1 MKEKKV
7 TELFKP
13 AEKKEKKEKKPKA
26 VKTKKEK
33 TEKPNL
39 KKILKGKKSKDA
51 LEIMNNMRTSIM
63 ARIMRLTM
71 ISFCVIVLCLGS
83 VGIGSLYSLSSNK
96 VYDSGANLVEISE
109 NIMNNELEFLSSS
122 LNAAEPNPNGD
133 NTFTS
138 IFMYGDDCGYDY
150 SAIDD
155 IVSGME
161 SYTTAFSPIMRA
173 QNGKK
178 VILVIRKRGN
188 DTILGEVEH
197 DYFSAALAPLKVSE
211 TDIGLIADDNGNI
224 LLDTNSWAE
233 AEIHLSTDLY
243 LTEFTGNVDDGNLF
257 IHDYK
262 SRAINNNSRML
273 YTYKN
278 VDGYN
283 YNILYGTDYNAAFK
297 QFMSASVI
305 ILIMIIVLGS
315 LGIYLSRKVAHLIS
329 SKINDVTVR
338 LIELSAGDL
347 SSPVKDNNRGDETE
361 VLTNTIKKTLGI
373 LSSYINDIDYVL
385 NELSIGNLT
394 VQSDV
399 EYIGDFS
406 QIKVSLAN
414 ICDELKQ
421 TMQEILDASDQLH
434 SSSGSL
440 AASAQ
445 LIAQNATEEAAGIEK
460 INDMTGDINNQ
471 VRNTA
476 QHTQKASELLDVVVK
491 RVNNGSKIIGNMNEA
506 MKEIETSSSAIE
518 KVIKLI
524 EDISFQTNILALNA
538 AVEAASA
545 GEAGKGFAV
554 VAEEVRR
561 LAAKSADAAQNTM
574 ELITKSVEAVRKG
587 SAFAAETDESFKTI
601 NSSILD
607 FNVLMTKINEAT
619 DVQSESINNINTG
632 LEQITS
638 AIQSN
643 SATAEECAA
652 ASEQLKSQADSLSN
666 QIAKFKLD

>member
-1 MKEKKV
+1 MKERKL
-7 TELFKP
+7 TSFFKP
-13 AEKKEKKEKKPKA
+13 VEKKEKKEKLE
-26 VKTKKEK
+26 KTKIKK
-33 TEKPNL
+33 TSKKQNPKL
-39 KKILKGKKSKDA
+39 KKRKHAID
-51 LEIMNNMRTSIM
+51 EMNDMRTSLM
-63 ARIMRLTM
+63 SRIMRLTM

-96 VYDSGANLVEISE
+96 IHDSGINLVEISE
-109 NIMNNELEFLSSS
+109 NIMNNQLEFLSSS
-122 LNAAEPNPNGD
+122 LNTAEPNPNGD
-133 NTFTS
+133 NTFTA

-150 SAIDD
+150 SEIDD
-155 IVSGME
+155 IVAGME

-197 DYFSAALAPLKVSE
+197 DYFATALTPLKVNDS
-211 TDIGLIADDNGNI
+211 DIGLIADDEGNV
-224 LLDTNSWAE
+224 LLDTNGWAE
-233 AEIHLSTDLY
+233 AQITLENDLY
-243 LTEFTGNVDDGNLF
+243 LKSFTGNVDVGNLF
-257 IHDYK
+257 IHSYK
-262 SRAINNNSRML
+262 SRAINNNAKML

-283 YNILYGTDYNAAFK
+283 YNILYGTNYNSAFK
-297 QFMSASVI
+297 QFAFASVLI
-305 ILIMIIVLGS
+305 IIMIIALGI
-315 LGIYLSRKVAHLIS
+315 LGIYLTRKVSTQIS
-329 SKINDVTVR
+329 DKINDVTKR
-338 LIELSAGDL
+338 LIQLSAGDL
-347 SSPVKDNNRGDETE
+347 TSPVKENHRSDETE
-361 VLTNTIKKTLGI
+361 VLTNTIKKTLEI

-385 NELSIGNLT
+385 NEISQGNL
-394 VQSDV
+394 VAQSNV
-399 EYIGDFS
+399 EYIGDFT
-406 QIKVSLAN
+406 QIRASLTN

-421 TMQEILDASDQLH
+421 TMQEILEASEQLH

-471 VRNTA
+471 VQKTA
-476 QHTQKASELLDVVVK
+476 QHTQEASDLLDIVVK
-491 RVNNGSKIIGNMNEA
+491 RVKNGNQIIGNMNGA
-506 MKEIETSSSAIE
+506 MREIESSSAAIE

-554 VAEEVRR
+554 VADEVRR
-561 LAAKSADAAQNTM
+561 LATKSADAAQNTM

-587 SAFAAETDESFKTI
+587 STFALEADEAFKTI
-601 NSSILD
+601 EGSITN
-607 FNVLMTKINEAT
+607 FNALMNKINEAAE
-619 DVQSESINNINTG
+619 VQSESIDNINTG

-666 QIAKFKLD
+666 QIAKFKID